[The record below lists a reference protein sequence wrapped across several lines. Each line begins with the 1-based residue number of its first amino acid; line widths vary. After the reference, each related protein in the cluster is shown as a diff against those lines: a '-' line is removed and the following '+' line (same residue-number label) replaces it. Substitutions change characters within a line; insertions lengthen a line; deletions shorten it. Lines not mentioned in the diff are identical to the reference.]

1 MAPRTPP
8 PPLSVSRL
16 AMGVGPGMKLVEIG
30 RLDGLEGL
38 GELSGLEGLGA
49 GGGVVGSGIVGDSVV
64 GGSVVVGGVVG
75 GGVGTNCW
83 HMPKLKFGGSSIPLM
98 MWITPF

>member
-30 RLDGLEGL
+30 RLD
-38 GELSGLEGLGA
+38 GLEGLGA